1 MDVDIILTESVGE
14 NASRYFDAAKKSKK
28 KQAGARQAIE
38 RARKEL
44 EKLQQQEQR
53 FFEEEQQRQQQK
65 PSRKKEW
72 YEKFHWFMSSEG
84 YLCVGGRDAT
94 SNDIIIKKHLEDEDL
109 VLHTDMAGS
118 PFFLIKNGRNAGPA
132 TIQEAAQATAVYS
145 KAWKL
150 GYGTADVFYVKPEQV
165 SKEAKSGEYLQKG
178 SFMIY
183 GKTTYIRP
191 SMEMAIGVK
200 EGTVLGGPVQAVQ
213 SQTKTYVTVI
223 PGTFKKSELAK
234 KIKVKLKGGELDEMI
249 AFLPAGGGEIKRE

>member
-44 EKLQQQEQR
+44 DKLQQQEQR
-53 FFEEEQQRQQQK
+53 FFEQEEQHRQQK

-94 SNDIIIKKHLEDEDL
+94 SNDIIIKKHLEPDDL

-118 PFFLIKNGRNAGPA
+118 PFFLIKNGKSAGQA

-150 GYGTADVFYVKPEQV
+150 GHGTADVFYVKSEQV

-191 SMEMAIGVK
+191 PMEMAIGVK
-200 EGTVLGGPVQAVQ
+200 EGTVIGGPVQAVQ

-234 KIKVKLKGGELDEMI
+234 KIKVKLKSGELDDII
-249 AFLPAGGGEIKRE
+249 AFLPAGEGEIKRE